1 MRTKKQQRKSTG
13 GKVLR
18 PIICYYYG
26 PGILEC
32 NVVQPMKFND
42 GVGINEWNDVNL
54 ITILLPLF
62 IRTTLEPINIPAIP
76 DVERPSSAPEELIQT
91 SAILPVVEFPVVEEL
106 RWVLKKFFPHREPSK
121 HPMKLR

>member
-1 MRTKKQQRKSTG
+1 M
-13 GKVLR
+13 
-18 PIICYYYG
+18 ICYYG

-42 GVGINEWNDVNL
+42 GVGIIEWNDVNL

-76 DVERPSSAPEELIQT
+76 DVERPSSAPDELIQT
-91 SAILPVVEFPVVEEL
+91 SAILPVVEFP

-121 HPMKLR
+121 HPMKLRGSIV